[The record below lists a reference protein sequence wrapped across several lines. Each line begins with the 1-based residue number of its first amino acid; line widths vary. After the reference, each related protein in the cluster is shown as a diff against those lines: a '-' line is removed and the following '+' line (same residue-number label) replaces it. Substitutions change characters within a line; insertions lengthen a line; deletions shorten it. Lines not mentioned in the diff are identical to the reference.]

1 MQTGGT
7 ERFILVLDHNP
18 EHVDTIQ
25 RVLGSSG
32 KPYHLETI
40 GDGDRALDFLHRR
53 GPYSEANH
61 PDVILLDLNLPGR
74 GGKEILAD
82 IKTDSSLKRIP
93 TIVFT
98 VSDNDADILY
108 SYAHQGNCYVVKSSD
123 LEQLSQIVKRIEDF
137 WLEIVTLPVE

>member
-7 ERFILVLDHNP
+7 KRFILVLDHNP

-25 RVLGSSG
+25 RSLCSSG

-53 GPYSEANH
+53 DPYSEAAH
-61 PDVILLDLNLPGR
+61 PDLILLDLNLPGR
-74 GGKEILAD
+74 NGREILAD

-98 VSDNDADILY
+98 VSDSDADILY
-108 SYAHQGNCYVVKSSD
+108 SYTHQGNCYVVKSSD